1 MTSVVRR
8 TDALVSLLYDLARDD
23 LPAGRLERLVRDAE
37 KAARY
42 DETRYSNPY
51 LADYAESLAERL
63 RAHEAPAVDPTE
75 HAAIVSRYDSLV
87 GTLAA
92 TVVQWRELAVLGR
105 DNKIA
110 AAALER
116 AADALADI
124 VGNYRKE

>member
-1 MTSVVRR
+1 VRR
-8 TDALVSLLYDLARDD
+8 SNALVSVLYDLARDD
-23 LPAGRLERLVRDAE
+23 LPAGRLEQVVRDAE

-51 LADYAESLAERL
+51 LVDYAESLAERL
-63 RAHEAPAVDPTE
+63 RAREAPTIDPTE
-75 HAAIVSRYDSLV
+75 HAAVSRYDSLV

-124 VGNYRKE
+124 VGNYQKE